1 MLAGMPR
8 SRNHELLLDRVIIL
22 FLLALFLLISPLKMW
37 WAADHSP
44 WYAPYLLWAV
54 LIALTYWLQ
63 RRLKRRE
70 L

>member
-1 MLAGMPR
+1 MPR
-8 SRNHELLLDRVIIL
+8 TRDHELLLDRVIIL

-37 WAADHSP
+37 WAADDSP

-54 LIALTYWLQ
+54 LIVLAYWLQ